1 MLSDLSIKRPVFA
14 TVISLLLVVLG
25 IAAYLRLPVREY
37 PAIDPPIVSVTTVY
51 RGASNNV
58 IESRVTEI
66 VEDAVAG
73 LEGVKTITSS
83 SREERSSVTVEFNL
97 GRGVDAAAADVR
109 DRVARVLAR
118 LPEGIDAPVVAK
130 VDSDARAIL
139 WFVLTSDRR
148 SSLEL
153 TDFAAR
159 FLVDRLS
166 VVPGVASVIIGGER
180 RYAMRI
186 WLDRQALAARGL
198 TVEDVEQAVRRQNV
212 ELPSGR
218 LESAAREFTVKT
230 DSRLAS
236 PREFERIVVQARQ
249 GFLVR
254 LSEVA
259 RVELGP
265 EDERGELRANGRSA
279 IGLGMVRQSTANTL
293 DVADSA
299 KAVMGELREILPE
312 GTKVDVGY
320 DESVFISRSI
330 YEVQHALVIGMALV
344 IGVIFLFLRS
354 VSATVVPAVV
364 IPVSLIAAFSVMGAL
379 GFSVNVLTLLAFV
392 LAIGIVVD
400 DAIVVLENV
409 HRHIEEG
416 LPPLLATARGARQ
429 ITFAVIAATLT
440 LASVFVP
447 ISFMDG
453 QTGRLFSEFGVS
465 LAAAVV
471 FSGLVALTLTPM
483 MCSKL
488 LRPHAGESRL
498 VRVTE
503 PAFQAINR
511 GYRFLLAGALQAP
524 LLVIAA
530 AVAVSGGTYFLW
542 RELPK
547 EFTPVEDRGVIIA
560 PITAPEGATM
570 AYTREQVLAVE
581 RQLLKYVEDGEA
593 YIVFA
598 LIAPGFQRPA
608 PVNTGLIFVRLRPWD
623 QRKKGQQQI
632 AGEVVPRLL
641 ALPGARAMAVNPPSL
656 GQRGFQQPV
665 QMVLGGPDYETLLG
679 WAERLQQRAQADGR
693 FLNLDIDYKETKPEL
708 RLSIDRAKAA
718 DLGISVELIGRT
730 LETLFGGREVGTFVD
745 RGEEYKVIMQAGI
758 EDRATPA
765 DLTNVFVR
773 TGGAS
778 AGGQLVPLSN
788 LVAVRNTAGPPLLN
802 RVDRLRSVT
811 LSASLVPGVA
821 LGDALDALERF
832 AKQELPVEARISY
845 QGQSQ
850 EYKASSNAL
859 YFTFGLALLVV
870 FLVLAAQFESFV
882 HPFIIMLSVPFAVAG
897 GIGALALGGLSLN
910 VYSQIGM
917 ILLIGI
923 MTKNGILVVEF
934 ANQLRDQGLGIREA
948 VLDAAVIRLRP
959 ILMTS
964 ISTAVGALPL
974 ALATG
979 AGAESRSAIGYVVI
993 GGVIVS
999 TVMTGFVIPT
1009 LYLLLARFTQPINA
1023 IARRLAGLE
1032 REAGQPAAQAAE

>member
-25 IAAYLRLPVREY
+25 IAAYMRLPVREY

-51 RGASNNV
+51 RGASNDV

-73 LEGVKTITSS
+73 IEGVKTITSS

-97 GRGVDAAAADVR
+97 GREIDAAAADVR
-109 DRVARVLAR
+109 DRVARVLSR
-118 LPEGIDAPVVAK
+118 LPAGIDTPVIAK

-139 WFVLTSDRR
+139 WFVLTSDRL
-148 SSLEL
+148 SSLEM
-153 TDFAAR
+153 TDFASR

-218 LESAAREFTVKT
+218 LESTAREFTVKS
-230 DSRLAS
+230 DSRLAN
-236 PREFERIVVQARQ
+236 PREFEQVVVQARQ

-254 LSEVA
+254 LAEVA

-265 EDERGELRANGRSA
+265 EDDRGEIRANGRTA

-293 DVADSA
+293 DVAEKA
-299 KAVMGELREILPE
+299 KAAMSDLKAILPE
-312 GTKVDVGY
+312 GAKVDIGY

-330 YEVQHALVIGMALV
+330 KEVQHALLVGMALV
-344 IGVIFLFLRS
+344 IGVIFIFLRS
-354 VSATVVPAVV
+354 VSATIVPAVA
-364 IPVSLIAAFSVMGAL
+364 IPVSLIAAFTVMGAL

-409 HRHIEEG
+409 HRHIELG
-416 LPPLLATARGARQ
+416 MRPLLAAAVGARQ

-440 LASVFVP
+440 LGSVFVP
-447 ISFMDG
+447 ISFMEG
-453 QTGRLFSEFGVS
+453 QTGRLFSEFGIA
-465 LAAAVV
+465 LAAAVM

-488 LRPHAGESRL
+488 LRPHSGAGRL
-498 VRVTE
+498 VRWTE
-503 PAFQAINR
+503 PVFLGIND
-511 GYRFLLAGALQAP
+511 GYRFLLTRTLGAP

-530 AVAVSGGTYFLW
+530 ALAISATGYFLW
-542 RELPK
+542 LQLPK
-547 EFTPVEDRGVIIA
+547 EFTPIEDRGVIIA
-560 PITAPEGATM
+560 PITAPEGATL

-581 RQLLKYVEDGEA
+581 RQLMKYVDDGDA

-598 LIAPGFQRPA
+598 VIAPAFQRPA
-608 PVNTGLIFVRLRPWD
+608 PVNTGLVFVRLRPWNE
-623 QRKKGQQQI
+623 RKKSQQQI
-632 AGEVVPRLL
+632 AGEVVPKLL
-641 ALPGARAMAVNPPSL
+641 SLPGARAIAVNPPSL

-665 QMVLGGPDYETLLG
+665 QMVLGGPDYETLQG
-679 WAERLQQRAQADGR
+679 WSERLLQRAQADGR
-693 FLNLDIDYKETKPEL
+693 FVNLDVDYKETKPEL
-708 RLSIDRAKAA
+708 RLKIDRAKAA

-745 RGEEYKVIMQAGI
+745 RGEEYKVIMQAGVA
-758 EDRATPA
+758 DRATPA
-765 DLTNVFVR
+765 DLTNAFVR
-773 TGGAS
+773 TSGATG

-788 LVAVRNTAGPPLLN
+788 LVTVRDSAGPPLLN
-802 RVDRLRSVT
+802 RVDRLRAVT
-811 LSASLVPGVA
+811 LSASLQPGVA
-821 LGDALDALERF
+821 LGDGLDALERM
-832 AKQELPVEARISY
+832 AKDELPVEARISY
-845 QGQSQ
+845 QGQSR
-850 EYKASSNAL
+850 EYKESSSAL
-859 YFTFGLALLVV
+859 YLTFGLALLVV
-870 FLVLAAQFESFV
+870 YLVLAAQFESFV

-897 GIGALALGGLSLN
+897 GIGALYLGGISLN

-948 VLDAAVIRLRP
+948 VLEAAVVRLRP

-974 ALATG
+974 ALANG
-979 AGAESRSAIGYVVI
+979 AGAESRMAIGYVVI
-993 GGVIVS
+993 GGVVVS
-999 TVMTGFVIPT
+999 TVMTCFVIPT
-1009 LYLLLARFTQPINA
+1009 LYLLLARFTRPINE
-1023 IARRLAGLE
+1023 IARRLASLE
-1032 REAGQPAAQAAE
+1032 EGQVQPAE